1 MKLYNSYNG
10 LLTMNDGI
18 THKERL
24 HIDKVVDFAKH
35 IDDNGFQHKVAAAI
49 VYKNKII
56 SLEHNVDKSHTFQ
69 KRFAKNEHAIF
80 FHAETSAIHKAL
92 KILGE
97 DKLSKATLVV
107 VRLSSVKSKCRQ
119 RLLHHTLATSKPC
132 EGCSSCINHYGI
144 KKVIHSVINGFEVYN
159 SVEMVA

>member
-1 MKLYNSYNG
+1 MI
-10 LLTMNDGI
+10 DVI

-35 IDDNGFQHKVAAAI
+35 IDNNGFQHKVAAAI

-56 SLEHNVDKSHTFQ
+56 TLEHNVDKSHTFQ

-80 FHAETSAIHKAL
+80 FHAETSAIYKAL
-92 KILGE
+92 KILGKA
-97 DKLSKATLVV
+97 KLSKSTLVV
-107 VRLSSVKSKCRQ
+107 VRLSSVKSKYRQ
-119 RLLHHTLATSKPC
+119 LLLHHTLATSKPC

>member
-1 MKLYNSYNG
+1 MTDS
-10 LLTMNDGI
+10 I

-24 HIDKVVDFAKH
+24 NIEKVVDFAKH
-35 IDDNGFQHKVAAAI
+35 IDDNGFQQKVVAAI

-92 KILGE
+92 KIIGSY
-97 DKLSKATLVV
+97 KLSKATLLV
-107 VRLSSVKSKCRQ
+107 VRLSCVKSKHRQ
-119 RLLHHTLATSKPC
+119 RLLNHTLATSKPC

-144 KKVIHSVINGFEVYN
+144 KKVIHSVVDGFEVYN
-159 SVEMVA
+159 NLEMVA